1 MTKEEYL
8 KNYKEDKLAEICE
21 SLENDCESYKK
32 EVKNLLGSNARNL
45 KDLNDTLNELYQM
58 KETFHSVDKL
68 FEKLKQLPAEDFL
81 TLHCKMK
88 SLVDYGSEAKEC
100 GSWTTISNGA
110 SITAYRKGE

>member
-58 KETFHSVDKL
+58 KEIFDSVDNIY
-68 FEKLKQLPAEDFL
+68 EKLKRMSAEDFL
-81 TLHCKMK
+81 NLYHKMK
-88 SLVDYGSEAKEC
+88 SLVDC
-100 GSWTTISNGA
+100 GTEFKVNESWTTIC
-110 SITAYRKGE
+110 SI

>member
-58 KETFHSVDKL
+58 KEIFDSVDNIY
-68 FEKLKQLPAEDFL
+68 ERLKQMPVEDFL
-81 TLHCKMK
+81 NLYHKMK
-88 SLVDYGSEAKEC
+88 SLVDC
-100 GSWTTISNGA
+100 GMETKKNESWTTISNVVGTGTL
-110 SITAYRKGE
+110 TAI

>member
-45 KDLNDTLNELYQM
+45 KELNDTLNELYQM
-58 KETFHSVDKL
+58 KEIFDSVDNIY
-68 FEKLKQLPAEDFL
+68 EKLKQMPAEDFL
-81 TLHCKMK
+81 ILYHKMK
-88 SLVDYGSEAKEC
+88 RLVDYGTENNKDE
-100 GSWTTISNGA
+100 SWRVICNM
-110 SITAYRKGE
+110 

>member
-58 KETFHSVDKL
+58 KEIFDSVDNIY
-68 FEKLKQLPAEDFL
+68 ERLKQMPVEDFL
-81 TLHCKMK
+81 NLYHKMK
-88 SLVDYGSEAKEC
+88 SLVDC
-100 GSWTTISNGA
+100 GMETKKNELWTTISNVVGTGTL
-110 SITAYRKGE
+110 TAI

>member
-58 KETFHSVDKL
+58 KEIFDSVDNIY
-68 FEKLKQLPAEDFL
+68 EKLKQMPVEDFL
-81 TLHCKMK
+81 NLYHKMK
-88 SLVDYGSEAKEC
+88 SLVDCGMEIKENEW
-100 GSWTTISNGA
+100 WTPISNVV
-110 SITAYRKGE
+110 